1 MLQGQRL
8 GWKPLKM
15 YSGFFTSTELT
26 SLHLATVGGTNTT
39 RRVKVRVSHASS
51 KLKETGNTGGAC
63 GHTLRG
69 VVAAKGSIVMS
80 RPEACVIAAGQVFE
94 QTKGVLQLSHRIG

>member
-8 GWKPLKM
+8 GWKPLKT

-26 SLHLATVGGTNTT
+26 SLHLAMVGGTNTT
-39 RRVKVRVSHASS
+39 QAGQGTGQPRLFQTKGNRKHGHA
-51 KLKETGNTGGAC
+51 LQ
-63 GHTLRG
+63 G
-69 VVAAKGSIVMS
+69 VGAAKGSIVMS